1 MSNNNTNNNNNNNQ
15 NATNNNNKDLYYRS
29 SIDSEV
35 MGKGVYDVNTENSKW
50 DSCNIRQE
58 QAEYTLNVEPSGYIA
73 GHTQVTGVN
82 RKFRDGIK
90 GNPLDLINKK

>member
-1 MSNNNTNNNNNNNQ
+1 MSNNNNQ
-15 NATNNNNKDLYYRS
+15 NSVNTNNRDLYYRS
-29 SIDSEV
+29 SIDSEI

-50 DSCNIRQE
+50 DSCNLRQE
-58 QAEYTLNVEPSGYIA
+58 QAEYTLNIGPTGYIA

-82 RKFRDGIK
+82 KGFKGGVS

>member
-1 MSNNNTNNNNNNNQ
+1 MSNNNNNINQNSVNNNNNNNR
-15 NATNNNNKDLYYRS
+15 DLYYRS
-29 SIDSEV
+29 SIDSEI

-58 QAEYTLNVEPSGYIA
+58 QAEYTLNVEPAGYISGFA
-73 GHTQVTGVN
+73 QVTGVN
-82 RKFRDGIK
+82 RKFNDGVS

>member
-1 MSNNNTNNNNNNNQ
+1 MSNNNNNINNQNSVNNNNR
-15 NATNNNNKDLYYRS
+15 DLYYRS
-29 SIDSEV
+29 SIDNEI

-58 QAEYTLNVEPSGYIA
+58 QAEYTLNVEPAGYIA

-82 RKFRDGIK
+82 RTFKDGIS

>member
-1 MSNNNTNNNNNNNQ
+1 MSNNNNINNQNSVNNNNNNR
-15 NATNNNNKDLYYRS
+15 DLYYRS
-29 SIDSEV
+29 SIDNEI

-58 QAEYTLNVEPSGYIA
+58 QAGYTLNVEPTGYID
-73 GHTQVTGVN
+73 GHAQVTGVN
-82 RKFRDGIK
+82 RKFNDGIK